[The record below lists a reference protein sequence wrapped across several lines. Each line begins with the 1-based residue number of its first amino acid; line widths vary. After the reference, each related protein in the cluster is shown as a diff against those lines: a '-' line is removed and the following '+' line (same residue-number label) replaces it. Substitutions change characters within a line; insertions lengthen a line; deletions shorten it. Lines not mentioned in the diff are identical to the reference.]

1 MLDNLLFWL
10 KGQICGKN
18 LDRSIIIVYQLV
30 KGLEDEHKML
40 FRRKNIL
47 FSNNLHPQMFIN
59 ADKEMIRIV
68 LRSLISNAI
77 KFTLENGTIQTHA
90 TQTSTHAIICVED
103 SGIGMT
109 QETIEKI
116 SAKHTT
122 QRQELQWKRV
132 VNSSFNYPC
141 KVYKLFFVFISSSKN
156 LVYSTT

>member
-1 MLDNLLFWL
+1 ML
-10 KGQICGKN
+10 
-18 LDRSIIIVYQLV
+18 
-30 KGLEDEHKML
+30 
-40 FRRKNIL
+40 
-47 FSNNLHPQMFIN
+47 IN
-59 ADKEMIRIV
+59 ADKEIIRIV

-77 KFTLENGTIQTHA
+77 KFTLENGAIQAHA